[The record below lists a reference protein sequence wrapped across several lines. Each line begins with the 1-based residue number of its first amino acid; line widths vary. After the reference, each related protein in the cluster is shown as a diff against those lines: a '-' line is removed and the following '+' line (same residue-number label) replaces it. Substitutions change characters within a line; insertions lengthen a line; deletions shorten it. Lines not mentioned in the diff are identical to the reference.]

1 MKKILIEGGNRLL
14 GEVHISGAKNSVLP
28 LIAAT
33 LLTDGVSLISES
45 PWLSDVDIM
54 CRVMEHLGVKTG
66 FDHGELSL
74 DTTALTTVEPPAEL
88 VRKMRASFLIMGPM
102 LSFLLLPIILR
113 QVSPN

>member
-1 MKKILIEGGNRLL
+1 MCRISILMVSPRRLDIDRLL
-14 GEVHISGAKNSVLP
+14 TMGYNKNIFIVEEVTSASSESNLDKIIVTGGRKLSGEVRISGAKNSVLP

-66 FDHGELSL
+66 FDHGELS
-74 DTTALTTVEPPAEL
+74 
-88 VRKMRASFLIMGPM
+88 
-102 LSFLLLPIILR
+102 
-113 QVSPN
+113 